1 MSVEREVKLG
11 ASPAFAVPDLAGVVE
26 GLRVV
31 RRPNATLHTIYYDA
45 PDLRLL
51 RWGTSLRYREGQGW
65 TVKLPPSERADVLH
79 REEIEFPGD
88 GGVVPPDALDLLAA
102 YRRSAD
108 VQPVLRL
115 RTERRTW
122 ELRDPA
128 GRVLAEVLDDSVE
141 IVSGTPIHARFRELE
156 VEQQA
161 EGAEALVAAVV
172 ARLRVAGAGAPDP
185 TPKPIRA
192 LGPIASAPADVV
204 VGELPPNP
212 TAGEVVRRAIASSVV
227 HLVRHDP
234 VVRLDTDP
242 EGVHQARVATRRLR
256 SDLRTFGPLVDP
268 EATRAIRAE
277 LGWLAE
283 ALGEAR
289 DADVLLD
296 RIRARVATLGPS
308 EAPAATHV
316 VGALEHR
323 DKEAHAALI
332 EAVRSPRYTALLEVL
347 VDAANAPP
355 LRPEASALAAD
366 VLPGLVRDP
375 WRKLR
380 KAVDRAGADAADA
393 VLHGIRIRAKRT
405 RYAAEAVAPVVGE
418 TARRFAKAAARL
430 QDELGEHQDAV
441 VAQAWLRGWAAE
453 QASVDEAFAAG
464 MLAGLEDAAARA
476 SRSIW
481 RRAWKGLDRRS
492 LRSWM

>member
-1 MSVEREVKLG
+1 
-11 ASPAFAVPDLAGVVE
+11 
-26 GLRVV
+26 
-31 RRPNATLHTIYYDA
+31 
-45 PDLRLL
+45 
-51 RWGTSLRYREGQGW
+51 
-65 TVKLPPSERADVLH
+65 
-79 REEIEFPGD
+79 
-88 GGVVPPDALDLLAA
+88 
-102 YRRSAD
+102 
-108 VQPVLRL
+108 
-115 RTERRTW
+115 
-122 ELRDPA
+122 
-128 GRVLAEVLDDSVE
+128 
-141 IVSGTPIHARFRELE
+141 
-156 VEQQA
+156 
-161 EGAEALVAAVV
+161 
-172 ARLRVAGAGAPDP
+172 
-185 TPKPIRA
+185 
-192 LGPIASAPADVV
+192 
-204 VGELPPNP
+204 
-212 TAGEVVRRAIASSVV
+212 VRRAIASSVV

-256 SDLRTFGPLVDP
+256 SDRRTFGPRVDP
-268 EATRAIRAE
+268 EAMRAIRAE